1 MDKGSAVRDM
11 FDKIAGRY
19 DLANTVMTGGI
30 DALWRR
36 QAVSSLTLAPDSRVL
51 DLCCG
56 TGALTRQLA
65 RRVGH
70 GQVIGVDFSPH
81 MLAIARSKSALVNIS
96 YEQADV
102 LQLPFGSGTF
112 DAATM
117 AFSMRNVTDIGACLR
132 EVARVLKPGGSFVNL
147 EVGKPVNPLLRRA
160 FFLYFYGVIPTLGGL
175 VGGDRAAYRYL
186 PQSLINFPD
195 ARALATLFKDNAFP
209 HTRCVSL
216 LGGVA
221 NLHIGTTQTASIV
234 PAEPA
239 LATILT

>member
-19 DLANTVMTGGI
+19 DLANTVMTGGV
-30 DALWRR
+30 DTVWRR
-36 QAVSSLTLAPDSRVL
+36 QAAGCLMLPTDARVL

-56 TGALTRQLA
+56 TGALTRDLA
-65 RRVGH
+65 SRVPHGH
-70 GQVIGVDFSPH
+70 VIGIDFSPR
-81 MLAIARSKSALVNIS
+81 MLAIAREHAGPANITYQES
-96 YEQADV
+96 DV
-102 LQLPFGSGTF
+102 LTLPFRSGEF

-117 AFSMRNVTDIGACLR
+117 AFSMRNLVDIPACLK

-147 EVGKPVNPLLRRA
+147 EVGKPAHPLLRRA
-160 FFLYFYGVIPTLGGL
+160 FFAYFYGVIPFVGGI

-195 ARALATLFKDNAFP
+195 ARALAALFKNNGFP
-209 HTRCVSL
+209 HTRCIAL

-221 NLHIGTTQTASIV
+221 YLHIGTTETAPSV
-234 PAEPA
+234 RSEPVYA
-239 LATILT
+239 ASPR

>member
-1 MDKGSAVRDM
+1 MDKGSAVREM

-30 DALWRR
+30 DALWRK
-36 QAVSSLTLAPDSRVL
+36 QAAGSLMLAPDARAL

-56 TGALTRQLA
+56 TGALTRELA
-65 RRVGH
+65 RRLPH
-70 GQVIGVDFSPH
+70 GQAIGVDFSPQ
-81 MLAIARSKSALVNIS
+81 MLAVARARGGFANIS
-96 YEQADV
+96 YQEADV
-102 LQLPFGSGTF
+102 LKLPFGSGTF

-147 EVGKPVNPLLRRA
+147 EVGKPDNPLLRRA
-160 FFLYFYGVIPTLGGL
+160 FFAYFYNVIPFLGGL

-195 ARALATLFKDNAFP
+195 ARRLAALFKDNGFP
-209 HTRCVSL
+209 HTRSISL
-216 LGGVA
+216 IGGVA
-221 NLHIGTTQTASIV
+221 NLHIGTTQAASTAPS
-234 PAEPA
+234 EPA
-239 LATILT
+239 LASILS